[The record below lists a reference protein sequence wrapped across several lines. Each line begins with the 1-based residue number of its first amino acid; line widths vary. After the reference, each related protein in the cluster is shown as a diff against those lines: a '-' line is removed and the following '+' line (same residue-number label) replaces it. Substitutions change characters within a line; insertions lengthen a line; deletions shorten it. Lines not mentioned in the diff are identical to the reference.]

1 MNRVGEPALRED
13 MSSSIFPVTSHLHIS
28 LPFLTREKQREGQ
41 ELKSY
46 LLLQSK
52 YHVTYFGE
60 TVSRAWISVSM
71 LKNFQELS
79 LELSKVVSK
88 LWASFVIQG
97 TVFFLFYFEF
107 LLFILFT
114 FFFF

>member
-60 TVSRAWISVSM
+60 TVSRAWIPVSM

-88 LWASFVIQG
+88 LWTSFVIQG
-97 TVFFLFYFEF
+97 TGFFFN
-107 LLFILFT
+107 FILSFCC
-114 FFFF
+114 FFFFF